1 MLCLVGFCFFCSVFL
16 NSERAPQYQTVVFL
30 MGLTEEKSI
39 IAEIMEINEVIRKIF
54 KCKSNCTPERLT
66 FPKSEANHIPLYTDK
81 VLQFISSLCICI

>member
-66 FPKSEANHIPLYTDK
+66 FPK
-81 VLQFISSLCICI
+81 